1 MISERLN
8 STHVKCNKI
17 ITINCH
23 HFMDKF
29 FSVPNHQTPQKE
41 ENMTFYQCQKSFQL
55 IINVS
60 ITQYKKQ
67 LKTLSQI
74 M

>member
-23 HFMDKF
+23 HFTDKF

-41 ENMTFYQCQKSFQL
+41 EKHDFLSISKKLSINYQCQYHSVQKA
-55 IINVS
+55 
-60 ITQYKKQ
+60 T
-67 LKTLSQI
+67 
-74 M
+74 